1 MFNGVGCSYGDI
13 GGGFSYGNRD
23 ADGDIGV
30 GGVQSSGVYDS
41 YGNDGSS
48 DGGGLGGSD
57 VVLIMA
63 VVMAI
68 VMVVGITTFVLARP
82 IKVLVV
88 LVLKTIATFLVVK

>member
-1 MFNGVGCSYGDI
+1 MFNGVGRSYGDI

-68 VMVVGITTFVLARP
+68 VMVVGITTFALARP